1 MGRLTIRNSDG
12 SVSQP
17 TDLRWADA
25 FMKLAEY
32 EDAEEAG
39 RMIILP
45 TTWKELVEMR
55 GGEAWVIW
63 EDAVWPGLITDI
75 YISDDGDV
83 RISYAITEDWSKDTK
98 VYSFDVDASHF
109 GRDIF
114 KTKEEAERRL

>member
-1 MGRLTIRNSDG
+1 MSRLTIRNSDG

-25 FMKLAEY
+25 FMKLADY

-45 TTWKELVEMR
+45 ATWKELMDMR

-63 EDAVWPGLITDI
+63 EGAVWPGLITDV
-75 YISDDGDV
+75 YMSEDGDA
-83 RISYAITEDWSKDTK
+83 RISYAITKDWTKDAP
-98 VYSFDVDASHF
+98 VYSVDVDISHF

-114 KTKEEAERRL
+114 KTKEEAESRL